1 LRLFVAEYFNRGDS
15 QRRTRFIWLLTTR
28 QTSATIN
35 DNGMTDLIIREPAP
49 NEIPRAAYL
58 FRNSFL
64 RQESRVLVAVRS
76 LPVERFVAG
85 IAWWIEGAFGRFQLA
100 TQSGAPNPEAFERLI
115 NQVAAFAQKAGLER
129 LQYADLLTDDD
140 QRSNFL
146 RNLGFEPLATD
157 RFFEIACQDVW
168 VRLMPLCD
176 KYEAHF
182 PSDWRTESIRS
193 HPPELVLNLI
203 RDYKLMSADELLRY
217 WNVGPPWGF
226 EPVVSGILFDGVRPI
241 GALLTRA
248 VEDMFFV
255 DVRVVHME
263 NRRLRALGNM
273 LLLRHVALHW
283 KPGGLIQRLQFR
295 GGEIEHRETANLAI
309 RMGGHELPPRYIFAK
324 KL

>member
-1 LRLFVAEYFNRGDS
+1 M
-15 QRRTRFIWLLTTR
+15 I
-28 QTSATIN
+28 
-35 DNGMTDLIIREPAP
+35 DLIIREPAP
-49 NEIPRAAYL
+49 DEIPRAAYL
-58 FRNSFL
+58 FRHSFL
-64 RQESRVLVAVRS
+64 RQESRVLVAVRR

-100 TQSGAPNPEAFERLI
+100 TPSGAPQPEAFELLI
-115 NQVAAFAQKAGLER
+115 SQVAAFAQKAGLEG
-129 LQYADLLTDDD
+129 LGCADLLADDD
-140 QRSNFL
+140 ERSKFL
-146 RNLGFEPLATD
+146 RNLGFEPLAAD
-157 RFFEIACQDVW
+157 RFFEIGCQDAW

-182 PSDWRTESIRS
+182 PSDWRTESIRP

-203 RDYKLMSADELLRY
+203 RDYRLMSAEELRRY
-217 WNVGPPWGF
+217 WNVEPPLGF
-226 EPVVSGILFDGVRPI
+226 EPDVSGMLFEGLRPI

-248 VEDMFFV
+248 VKDMFFV
-255 DVRVVHME
+255 DVRVVQVE

-283 KPGGLIQRLQFR
+283 KLDGLIQRLQFR

-324 KL
+324 RL